1 MRNTRGILNIILV
14 LFLLTSLIGCIS
26 KFGDFEA
33 NSHFAYPNSNVKA
46 LGPVQASV
54 SRYGFFLGVAMD
66 KSFVTEVYNDALKK
80 SGGDLLIDYKFDTS
94 TTMIWPFSVTTLT
107 VEGTAA
113 KMVLGKKE
121 LK

>member
-1 MRNTRGILNIILV
+1 MRDKRIIINVLLIL
-14 LFLLTSLIGCIS
+14 FFLTSLVGCIS
-26 KFGDFEA
+26 KLGDFES
-33 NSHFAYPNSNVKA
+33 NSHFAYPNSNVTA

-54 SRYGFFLGVAMD
+54 TKYGFVLGLVID
-66 KSFVTEVYNDALKK
+66 KAWVTQVYNDALKK

-94 TTMIWPFSVTTLT
+94 TTMIWPFSATTLS